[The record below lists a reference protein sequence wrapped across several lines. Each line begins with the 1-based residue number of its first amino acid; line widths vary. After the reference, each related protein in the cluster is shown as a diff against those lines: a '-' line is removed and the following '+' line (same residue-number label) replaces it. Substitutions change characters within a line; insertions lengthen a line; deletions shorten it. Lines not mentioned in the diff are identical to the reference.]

1 MQLQSSTLYGPGL
14 LCSTCA
20 LSWVDIGGLVAT
32 ATWWQC
38 CWKITRHYGTEMLS
52 ILVWDRRRKPQR
64 EERLFE
70 TQFHHGEDS
79 IISKGRH
86 FVSFKIQPGEIRAL
100 WYFCRPPLCCWKY
113 GICSHTTQGAPSH
126 PGFSVMWWQF
136 SHILFLGS
144 FNFLTSSV
152 EWSLILTIFSIK
164 DLKNICSL
172 EVQYRTDWPPIW
184 LLACISICI

>member
-20 LSWVDIGGLVAT
+20 LSWVDIALVAT
-32 ATWWQC
+32 AIWWQC

-100 WYFCRPPLCCWKY
+100 WYFCR
-113 GICSHTTQGAPSH
+113 A
-126 PGFSVMWWQF
+126 
-136 SHILFLGS
+136 
-144 FNFLTSSV
+144 TS
-152 EWSLILTIFSIK
+152 
-164 DLKNICSL
+164 LKITCSL
-172 EVQYRTDWPPIW
+172 LLLSAAGSMAYVATPPKV
-184 LLACISICI
+184 LPVTQVSQLCDGSLATSCS